1 MKSIIYTEWLKVKT
15 YRTFWLMAL
24 LMLVVI
30 PAGNMILVNVIS
42 NNLKQV
48 STMLGNPFNFPD
60 LWQTMASFDSYV
72 SPLPGFLL
80 IILITNEY
88 TYRTNRQNII
98 DGWERKEFVI
108 SKLFWLFLLALANLL
123 VATISALVVGLTSG
137 DKPLNFAGYE
147 YMIYYG
153 LQVLVTLT
161 IAMVIAV
168 FAKRAGLSIIIFAAY
183 LMMGDQLLSFLGKKY
198 LGKVGGLLPI
208 QSGDELLPF
217 PLVGKLTTV
226 EKYESIVYIIAILVY
241 IFLGIWLVFRKVLKS
256 DL

>member
-1 MKSIIYTEWLKVKT
+1 
-15 YRTFWLMAL
+15 
-24 LMLVVI
+24 
-30 PAGNMILVNVIS
+30 
-42 NNLKQV
+42 
-48 STMLGNPFNFPD
+48 
-60 LWQTMASFDSYV
+60 
-72 SPLPGFLL
+72 
-80 IILITNEY
+80 
-88 TYRTNRQNII
+88 
-98 DGWERKEFVI
+98 
-108 SKLFWLFLLALANLL
+108 
-123 VATISALVVGLTSG
+123 
-137 DKPLNFAGYE
+137 
-147 YMIYYG
+147 
-153 LQVLVTLT
+153 
-161 IAMVIAV
+161 MVIAV